1 MQLITTLIIL
11 LIALL
16 IAHFFIL
23 HTGTQIGE
31 KGHKNAL
38 SQNIIGIFEAVIV
51 LILGIFWALN
61 SYGSYRLYSLGGI
74 LLAGILLISSIIG
87 LKGVLAETREDLST
101 ERLTNIEVIPDG
113 YRNLMNIIYV
123 KGFLAVLQ
131 QTGSN
136 SLSKVGRYDLRLLVR
151 RFMPAVEADILV
163 VIFLRV
169 ISPHVS
175 LQKHV
180 TNILHHK
187 PCGSV

>member
-113 YRNLMNIIYV
+113 YRNHSRRIEGIANGKRSWFLLRGVDKIIARNI
-123 KGFLAVLQ
+123 
-131 QTGSN
+131 
-136 SLSKVGRYDLRLLVR
+136 
-151 RFMPAVEADILV
+151 E
-163 VIFLRV
+163 
-169 ISPHVS
+169 
-175 LQKHV
+175 QKHPSH
-180 TNILHHK
+180 ILITFH
-187 PCGSV
+187 PSNRRIESILIED